1 MDVFSKYFRRLL
13 QNNASQIFL
22 GSGRATDPTG
32 SYQLLVSEV
41 EKIRHDPKQAQM
53 IAEALDT
60 PEGDIFRDFDVSTF
74 MDHFQLDPVAKTML
88 ALELKTAS
96 KSDLRT
102 KGNTR
107 LLRYQSSGRALIVTA
122 DAILTSN
129 FDHLLKVIT
138 NPTSDTGDDLPP
150 SYLCSLL
157 DRIIQDPPRN
167 WSEEH
172 KMSLE
177 YAVQERY
184 QKMQTA
190 VPSEVSATLHLS
202 ELLEPTNPLVRLVQR
217 AGPRATSTLDL
228 CRDMLASAETRDINY
243 TQVASVLLFMV
254 ISHNGQAYNPSIFV
268 AALREHRS
276 GKRLD
281 WQDVV
286 HGFDRENLSITKA
299 QFLMLYTALLP
310 LAQEYENFDVQL
322 LWGGQWTQPKT
333 QLSFVVAFLSCSPD
347 EVDASTIPRLRK
359 SFAIEDFEDASEED
373 KTRATDA
380 VKHPLVSYDA
390 VKALFG
396 MIFRSSEDYKVASV
410 MGIPD
415 TVINPHTD
423 YFVLST
429 AAVPQPWGPIQE
441 QAFRQLWM
449 PFFKKRL
456 AGYSFVFH
464 GLWKRDQNWLAQ
476 KLMEVYNSNALEVQF
491 IFEHAQEHG
500 WMEMLTTLNVP
511 MSLDLAAYAHG
522 RDSWDIE
529 SWLQQTYQSLPNI
542 FPRAL
547 HHFLEERAGLDQHL
561 LRNPDALPTTVPLT
575 VKTVYAFIN
584 FLQELIP
591 DEHIIPLLRQCI
603 AAYPRVVN
611 YGEGFDEII
620 DANGKNGNALAPEAD
635 AQMQEHFK
643 KLYNKESDVRE
654 VVEAL
659 RRYRQSE
666 EPTKQELFSCMI
678 AGLFDEY
685 QCFSEYPPE
694 ALATTA
700 VLFGSIINF
709 GILSNISLRA
719 AMAMVLEAVHA
730 DTDSNMFKFGVEALL
745 HFKGRLSEWPRFCEE
760 LLQLRGLQATEIW
773 PIATDVVRSNLR
785 GAAPTSGDQI
795 GNGDGTNYHRLAN
808 GDGQDFPTGEPEH
821 PEFTCLEADP
831 PLRPELYEDP
841 DEDVKDTVLF
851 ILNNVS
857 ERNLTD
863 KLRDLQGTLEDKH
876 HQWFAAYLVEERA
889 KLQPNFQQL
898 YLDMLEQFGDKMLWA
913 EVLRET
919 YVSSIRM
926 LNSEAIVNSSTER
939 GHLKNL
945 GSWLGALTIAR
956 DKPIKFKNISFK
968 DLLVEAYQT
977 TRLIPVVPFVC
988 KVFVQAAKSTVF
1000 MPPNPWT
1007 VEILSILVEL
1017 YHHADMKLNLKFE
1030 IEVLCKGLEVD
1041 YKSLEPST
1049 VIRESITQS
1058 IEEDYITTMSEVNDG
1073 FGDMS
1078 LGLARSRTQLSQAQI
1093 ASRIPDISSRLYW
1106 PSLPTGMDTEE
1117 VHRAFA
1123 NAAQQAISE
1132 IIFPVVERSV
1142 TIAAISSRELVV
1154 KDYSTEPDEAKL
1166 RTAAHNLVKNLAG
1179 SLAHVTCREPLR
1191 MAMTNNIR
1199 LLSRNMGNDG
1209 LPEGIILMF
1218 VNDNIDVVCKVV
1230 EENAEVQSIEE
1241 IDRRITDDIAARQ
1254 TYKSGPRDEPF
1265 VYPPVSKWASCIPE
1279 PFKPNYGGLKHEQL
1293 ATYEDFSP
1301 ARAISGPL
1309 QTPVAENR
1317 AVPDMTNEQYPSIPN
1332 LTTPAGEPAV
1342 LRQANQHQ
1350 RLQPLQTLPG
1360 ASTQA
1365 QLNGYMESF
1374 SPQDRAIDMLS
1385 ELLRAV
1391 KDAPDEHIQDL
1402 GVNSPTREAFARL
1415 LAFVDSMPPH
1425 QRDGVCML
1433 LLQRVNQALYGE
1445 VDRRLEVDVLV
1456 QILVLAS
1463 SVSAQVGKQLNMWLA
1478 QVDDERMFNPLVTP
1492 SLVSANLV
1500 SIYRLDT
1507 LLEMAIN
1514 QNKPYALDFFD
1525 HALDE
1530 LFLSRNA
1537 ISLRTDLIKGIEALS
1552 QLIIRQPDSQEADQA
1567 RSILKRLELNT
1578 SEEPSSTQA
1587 VSKPDEYESILENWV
1602 HLGSNPSKHVVAS
1615 FIFQLHDKGVLKD
1628 KPAEASFFQTCVK
1641 ASIVAYEDQEQS
1653 PYGGDLDTAYLI
1665 VDALARLVVAL
1676 VVHQGEDD
1684 GAVKA
1689 NKAVYLDSIMCQLI
1703 LNQMHHYQSRGE
1715 RANHKVFFRLYSS
1728 ILCFL
1733 ADEKVA
1739 LAGFFGDV
1747 MIVFGKALLAL
1758 QPTIFPGF
1766 AFDWISLLAHRLL
1779 MPMVLK
1785 TTDQAPSD
1793 LYAQL
1798 MVNLLKY
1805 TGDLLKQRNEST
1817 QVKQYYLAVLRV
1829 LLVLHHD
1836 FPEFTTE
1843 YHMVLTDAIP
1853 IECTQLRNIVLS
1865 AYPSSMTELP
1875 DPFTVGLKID
1885 RIEDIRKHPV
1895 IRVDVLGVL
1904 KAAGIDKAVQNL
1916 LTASELNAEEIAFV
1930 CQKLTTRK
1938 AGTTGMDLAP
1948 INGDI
1953 EAIHALVLYVVMQ
1966 ATSAASTKDPT
1977 WNKNTPHAQL
1987 LYVLAHELPSEARYH
2002 LLGAMISQLRYPNS
2016 HTHYCSYA
2024 ILDIFGPPR
2033 DDALAIEIQ
2042 EQITRTLLER
2052 LAVHR
2057 PHPWGLLVLLLEL
2070 VKNSSYGFWDLP
2082 FVKANPEVYRI
2093 ILKQL
2098 EAYFLTQ
2105 NRLADY
2111 TRLCACPPAQWA
2123 SVLGES
2129 SFNNEVLNIEA
2140 LKATD

>member
-13 QNNASQIFL
+13 QNNASQIFP

-41 EKIRHDPKQAQM
+41 EKIRHDPKQARM

-74 MDHFQLDPVAKTML
+74 MEHFQLDPVAKIML

-102 KGNTR
+102 KGNTH
-107 LLRYQSSGRALIVTA
+107 LFRYTSPGGTLIVAA
-122 DAILTSN
+122 DAILANN
-129 FDHLLKVIT
+129 FENLLNTIM

-167 WSEEH
+167 WNEDH

-177 YAVQERY
+177 YAVQQRY
-184 QKMQTA
+184 QKMQSA

-202 ELLEPTNPLVRLVQR
+202 ELLGPTNPLVRLVQR

-254 ISHNGQAYNPSIFV
+254 ISQNGQAYNPSIFV

-299 QFLMLYTALLP
+299 QFVALYTALLP
-310 LAQEYENFDVQL
+310 LAQEYENFDIQL
-322 LWGGQWTQPKT
+322 LWGGVWTQPKT
-333 QLSFVVAFLSCSPD
+333 QLSFVVAFLSCTPD
-347 EVDASTIPRLRK
+347 EIDASTIPRLRK
-359 SFAIEDFEDASEED
+359 SFTIEDFEDASEED
-373 KTRATDA
+373 KTRATEA

-429 AAVPQPWGPIQE
+429 AAVPQPWGPIRE

-456 AGYSFVFH
+456 SGYSFVFH
-464 GLWKRDQNWLAQ
+464 GLWKRDQNWLAL

-500 WMEMLTTLNVP
+500 WLEMLTTLNVP

-529 SWLQQTYQSLPNI
+529 SWLQQTYQTLPDI

-547 HHFLEERAGLDQHL
+547 HQFLEERAGLDQQL

-575 VKTVYAFIN
+575 VKTVYAFLN

-591 DEHIIPLLRQCI
+591 DDNIIPLLRQCI
-603 AAYPRVVN
+603 AAYPRIVN

-666 EPTKQELFSCMI
+666 EPAKQELFSCMI

-760 LLQLRGLQATEIW
+760 LLQLRGLQTTEIW
-773 PIATDVVRSNLR
+773 PIATDVVRNNLR
-785 GAAPTSGDQI
+785 SGAAATSGDQI
-795 GNGDGTNYHRLAN
+795 GNGDGTNHHPLAN
-808 GDGQDFPTGEPEH
+808 GDGQELPSGEPEH
-821 PEFTCLEADP
+821 PEFSCLEADP
-831 PLRPELYEDP
+831 ALRPELYEDP

-857 ERNLTD
+857 ERNLSD

-898 YLDMLEQFGDKMLWA
+898 YLDMLEQFGDKMLWK

-919 YVSSIRM
+919 YVSSVRM
-926 LNSEAIVNSSTER
+926 LNSEAILNSSTER

-956 DKPIKFKNISFK
+956 DKPILFKNISFK

-977 TRLIPVVPFVC
+977 ARLVPVVPFVC
-988 KVFVQAAKSTVF
+988 KVLVQAAKSKVF

-1007 VEILSILVEL
+1007 VEILTILVEL

-1049 VIRESITQS
+1049 VIRDTITQS
-1058 IEEDYITTMSEVNDG
+1058 IEEDYITGMSEVNDG

-1106 PSLPTGMDTEE
+1106 PSLPPGMDTEE

-1123 NAAQQAISE
+1123 SAAQQAITE

-1154 KDYSTEPDEAKL
+1154 KDYATEPDEVKL

-1199 LLSRNMGNDG
+1199 LLSRNMANDG

-1230 EENAEVQSIEE
+1230 EENAEEQSIAE
-1241 IDRRITDDIAARQ
+1241 IDRRIADDIAARQ
-1254 TYKSGPRDEPF
+1254 TYKNGPRDEPF

-1279 PFKPNYGGLKHEQL
+1279 PFKPTYGGLKPEQL
-1293 ATYEDFSP
+1293 AIYEDFSP

-1317 AVPDMTNEQYPSIPN
+1317 APPDMTNDQYPSIPN
-1332 LTTPAGEPAV
+1332 LTTPGGEPAV
-1342 LRQANQHQ
+1342 LRQGNHHQ

-1360 ASTQA
+1360 ASAQA
-1365 QLNGYMESF
+1365 QLNGYMDSF
-1374 SPQDRAIDMLS
+1374 SPQDRALDMFS
-1385 ELLRAV
+1385 ELLRVV
-1391 KDAPDEHIQDL
+1391 KEAPEEHIQDL
-1402 GVNSPTREAFARL
+1402 GVNSPTREIFARL
-1415 LAFVDSMPPH
+1415 LALIDGVLPGPG
-1425 QRDGVCML
+1425 RDQVCML

-1445 VDRRLEVDVLV
+1445 ADRRLEVDVLV
-1456 QILVLAS
+1456 QILVLVS
-1463 SVSAQVGKQLNMWLA
+1463 SVSAQVGKQLNMWLS

-1500 SIYRLDT
+1500 SIHRLDT
-1507 LLEMAIN
+1507 LLEMAIKER
-1514 QNKPYALDFFD
+1514 KPYALDFFD
-1525 HALDE
+1525 RALDE

-1537 ISLRTDLIKGIEALS
+1537 IGLRTDLIKGIESLS
-1552 QLIIRQPDSQEADQA
+1552 QLIIRAPDSQDAEQA
-1567 RSILKRLELNT
+1567 RSILKRLDLNIA
-1578 SEEPSSTQA
+1578 EEPSSAQA
-1587 VSKPDEYESILENWV
+1587 VSGADESGSILENWV

-1615 FIFQLHDKGVLKD
+1615 FLFQLHNKGVFKD
-1628 KPAEASFFQTCVK
+1628 KVAEASFFRTCVDT
-1641 ASIVAYEDQEQS
+1641 SLTAYEEQEQN
-1653 PYGGDLDTAYLI
+1653 PYGGDLDAAYLI

-1684 GAVKA
+1684 GIMKA
-1689 NKAVYLDSIMCQLI
+1689 NKAGYLDSILCQLI

-1715 RANHKVFFRLYSS
+1715 RANQKVFFRLYSS

-1739 LAGFFGDV
+1739 LAGTLGDV
-1747 MIVFGKALLAL
+1747 LIVFGKALLAL

-1766 AFDWISLLAHRLL
+1766 AFAWLSLLSHRLF

-1798 MVNLLKY
+1798 MAILLKF
-1805 TGDLLKQRNEST
+1805 TGDLLKPRNESA

-1875 DPFTVGLKID
+1875 DPFSVGLKID

-1904 KAAGIDKAVQNL
+1904 KVAGIDKAVQNL
-1916 LTASELNAEEIAFV
+1916 LSTTEPNAEDIALV
-1930 CQKLTTRK
+1930 CQKLTTPK
-1938 AGTTGMDLAP
+1938 AGTTGMDFAP
-1948 INGDI
+1948 IDGDI

-1966 ATSAASTKDPT
+1966 ATSASGTKDPT

-1987 LYVLAHELPSEARYH
+1987 LYVLAHELPSEARYY

-2033 DDALAIEIQ
+2033 DDALTIEIQ

-2070 VKNSSYGFWDLP
+2070 VKNSNYGFWDLP
-2082 FVKANPEVYRI
+2082 FVKANPEVLQI
-2093 ILKQL
+2093 ILKQF
-2098 EAYFLTQ
+2098 EPYFLTQ
-2105 NRLADY
+2105 NRLDDY
-2111 TRLCACPPAQWA
+2111 TKLCACPPGRWG
-2123 SVLGES
+2123 SLFGES
-2129 SFNNEVLNIEA
+2129 LF
-2140 LKATD
+2140 